1 MVDRVELKDA
11 KSGELLHLNPAEIS
25 LVKDEKGER
34 TGVLT
39 DDGQHFVVE
48 GRSSEV
54 LKRIQVALDNARP
67 SAASTISTAP

>member
-1 MVDRVELKDA
+1 MAYRVELKDA
-11 KSGELLHLNPAEIS
+11 RSGELLHLNPAEIS
-25 LVKDEKGER
+25 LVKDEKGGR

-54 LKRIQVALDNARP
+54 LKQIQVALDTARP
-67 SAASTISTAP
+67 STASKTSSAP